1 MNSQKNGCLI
11 LLIILLSF
19 EYSNSQ
25 VIGALQKGITDK
37 QVEQLILDTRIKVNS
52 ILKKEVYL
60 PGIAVAIVSRDKI
73 LLAEGFGYRDKL
85 RRARV
90 DSNTIFGILSVSKPV
105 TVTGLMI
112 AEQEGLL
119 NFDVP
124 IKNYLPGFTIQ
135 SRFNADPMSEI
146 TIRHLI
152 SMTSGLTHDAPV
164 GNNADPYSPSY
175 ESHIQSISQTWLR
188 FRTGEHAE
196 YSNLGIELAAYC
208 LEQVI
213 HKPFTEYIREKVFD
227 PIGMNRST
235 YDFRK
240 IENDPNRAV
249 GNNRNFDTVPLGNPM
264 LAPGA
269 VYSSISDM
277 ARFIQFHLNQGKIN
291 GHEIL
296 QEKIINQMQT
306 IPFRMQGQIAGYGQ
320 GLEITYYHLGGQ
332 DVRCIEHGG
341 GGFGF
346 RCQMKWM
353 PELGYGVMVMTNSQ
367 DHNNV
372 NENLTEEILL
382 KIVELVTGKKNSGPS
397 DWLKRHVPLTTV
409 GPGFLPDN
417 LEGNYNGT
425 NDDMKILIRDSVL
438 GYVSGTS
445 FVPLKPVTP
454 AEFVSGDYL
463 YRFIIDI
470 NGKSLSMVRP
480 YDGMQWNISESKYEQ
495 KGPGKEIW
503 RKYEGTY
510 IRKRFGRAERF
521 YIVKMNNG
529 RLHFIGD
536 GQDCV
541 LNEFRPGMFY
551 MPNGEVVDFSNKPST
566 YRNIKL
572 YKTSTY

>member
-1 MNSQKNGCLI
+1 MKSQKSKWLI
-11 LLIILLSF
+11 LLIVLLSF
-19 EYSNSQ
+19 EYSHSQ
-25 VIGALQKGITDK
+25 EKVPVQKAITNK
-37 QVEQLILDTRIKVNS
+37 QIEQLILDTRTKVNS

-73 LLAEGFGYRDKL
+73 LLAEGFGYRDNS
-85 RRARV
+85 RTARV

-164 GNNADPYSPSY
+164 GNNAEPYSPSND
-175 ESHIQSISQTWLR
+175 SHIQSISQTWLR
-188 FRTGEHAE
+188 FHTGEHAE

-213 HKPFTEYIREKVFD
+213 HKPFTEYIREKVLD

-235 YDFRK
+235 YDYHK
-240 IENDPNRAV
+240 VENDPNRTV
-249 GNNRNFDTVPLGNPM
+249 GNNRNFETVPLENPM

-277 ARFIQFHLNQGKIN
+277 ARFMQFHLNQGKIN
-291 GHEIL
+291 GHVIL
-296 QEKIINQMQT
+296 QEKIQNQMLS
-306 IPFRMQGQIAGYGQ
+306 IPFPMQGQIAGYGQ

-353 PELGYGVMVMTNSQ
+353 PDLGYGVLVMTNSQ

-382 KIVELVTGKKNSGPS
+382 KIVELVTCKKSAGPS
-397 DWLKRHVPLTTV
+397 DWRNRHIPGITV
-409 GPGFLPDN
+409 SPRFLPNN
-417 LEGNYNGT
+417 LEGTYNGT
-425 NDDMKILIRDSVL
+425 NDDMKFLIRDSVL

-454 AEFVSGDYL
+454 VEFVSGDYL
-463 YRFIIDI
+463 YRFNIDV
-470 NGKSLSMVRP
+470 NGKAVSVIRP
-480 YDGMQWNISESKYEQ
+480 YDGTQWNISESRYEQ
-495 KGPGKEIW
+495 KGPEKESW
-503 RKYEGTY
+503 RQYEGTY

-572 YKTSTY
+572 YKTGD

>member
-1 MNSQKNGCLI
+1 MNKFCVPSGIIKNIEMNSQKNGCLI

-25 VIGALQKGITDK
+25 VIGALQKGITNY
-37 QVEQLILDTRIKVNS
+37 QIEQLILDTRTKVNS

-73 LLAEGFGYRDKL
+73 LMAEGFGYRDKL
-85 RRARV
+85 RTARV
-90 DSNTIFGILSVSKPV
+90 DTNTIFGILSVSKPV

-112 AEQEGLL
+112 AEQQGLL

-135 SRFNADPMSEI
+135 SRFAGDPMSEI

-213 HKPFTEYIREKVFD
+213 HKPFTEYI
-227 PIGMNRST
+227 
-235 YDFRK
+235 
-240 IENDPNRAV
+240 
-249 GNNRNFDTVPLGNPM
+249 
-264 LAPGA
+264 
-269 VYSSISDM
+269 
-277 ARFIQFHLNQGKIN
+277 
-291 GHEIL
+291 
-296 QEKIINQMQT
+296 
-306 IPFRMQGQIAGYGQ
+306 
-320 GLEITYYHLGGQ
+320 
-332 DVRCIEHGG
+332 
-341 GGFGF
+341 
-346 RCQMKWM
+346 
-353 PELGYGVMVMTNSQ
+353 
-367 DHNNV
+367 
-372 NENLTEEILL
+372 LL
-382 KIVELVTGKKNSGPS
+382 KIVEFVTGKKNEGPS
-397 DWLKRHVPLTTV
+397 DWLNRHVTAVSV
-409 GPGFLPDN
+409 GPRFLPDN

-425 NDDMKILIRDSVL
+425 NDDMKFLIKDSVF

-454 AEFVSGDYL
+454 VEFVSGVYL
-463 YRFIIDI
+463 YRFNVDV
-470 NGKSLSMVRP
+470 NGKAVSVTRP
-480 YDGMQWNISESKYEQ
+480 YDGMQWNISESKYDQ
-495 KGPGKEIW
+495 KGPEKDSW
-503 RKYEGTY
+503 RQYEGTY

-541 LNEFRPGMFY
+541 LNEFKPGMFY
-551 MPNGEVVDFSNKPST
+551 IPNGEVVNFGSKPST

-572 YKTSTY
+572 YKTSSY